1 MKPGG
6 ASLIYP
12 VPTLSEAVEIA
23 VPHMRA
29 IAAPLAARDLE
40 PDTLVEMF
48 IENLLFGAVWFR
60 PPFRPIDMADAF
72 LEDLLANFATCLVRP
87 ANGASE
93 CMTFEAYAAYIRR
106 TFWEDPG

>member
-1 MKPGG
+1 MKTGRV
-6 ASLIYP
+6 SLIYP
-12 VPTLSEAVEIA
+12 VPTLAEAVEIA

-29 IAAPLAARDLE
+29 VAAPLASDGLE

-72 LEDLLANFATCLVRP
+72 LEDLLAEHAGTQVSP
-87 ANGASE
+87 AGRDGES
-93 CMTFEAYAAYIRR
+93 MTFEAYAAHIRR
-106 TFWEDPG
+106 IFWESPG